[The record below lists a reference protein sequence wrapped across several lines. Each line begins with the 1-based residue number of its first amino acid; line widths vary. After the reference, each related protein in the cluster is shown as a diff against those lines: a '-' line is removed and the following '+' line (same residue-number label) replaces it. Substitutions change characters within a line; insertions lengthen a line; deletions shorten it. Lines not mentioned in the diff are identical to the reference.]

1 MDTVHPI
8 HFNCI
13 VDPHPADSCLDV
25 KWASKELLDIAHKN
39 IEVALEESNKHTVTH
54 ITRLRDYLRWCLE
67 AEHDPEYL
75 NQRRQRLLMDT
86 TTFDKI
92 RNQSYENILNPQVV
106 DFIKSI

>member
-1 MDTVHPI
+1 
-8 HFNCI
+8 
-13 VDPHPADSCLDV
+13 
-25 KWASKELLDIAHKN
+25 
-39 IEVALEESNKHTVTH
+39 
-54 ITRLRDYLRWCLE
+54 LE